1 MADADDEKCDAET
14 LLIRRQRKEKKDLQG
29 DIQKLKSGISKGDKK
44 KKKEVSEKIAL
55 LEAELSERHDK
66 ELKELQEQVNQGVSP
81 CDPDVVEAQQ
91 GVAGLAMSEHGGK
104 SSVIEDMQTSK
115 KPSKAQKRR
124 AKKAAADQEREDRI
138 HEQEIENLTSSRNME
153 AVRITGLLSTRGL
166 QIHEIPSDGN
176 CLYAAICH
184 QMKSRKLTH
193 SVDSLRSKVAAYM
206 REHAADFM
214 PFLTTDSGD
223 CFTDDDF
230 EKYCVELETTPA
242 WGGQLEIQALC
253 EVLKVPIEVVQSEGP
268 PLVTGEQF
276 QDPPVILTYLRHAYG
291 LGEHYHSVEEKQE
304 DTTDDFT

>member
-166 QIHEIPSDGN
+166 QIHE
-176 CLYAAICH
+176 
-184 QMKSRKLTH
+184 H